1 MAQSLRQAI
10 ERFVRHLEHER
21 RASPHTVAAYR
32 RDLEQLARFVEEQLG
47 GSAPLSRVDTF
58 LLRRW
63 LGVLARTVT
72 PSTIARKLA
81 AVRALGRWLLERG
94 ELKSDPAAALQ
105 SPKVSRPLPAFLNA
119 DAAASVVEA
128 PTSGRPT
135 GLRDKAMLE
144 LLYGAGLRVSELVG
158 LDLNSI
164 DFGDASVR
172 VLGKGNK
179 ERVIP
184 LGTPAL
190 ASLRDYLQARAQL
203 RHPKTSA
210 QDEKALFL
218 TERGARI
225 GVRAVQ
231 RLVHRYGQLG
241 AGRAD
246 LHPHALRHSCATH
259 MLEGG
264 ADLRAIQEM
273 LGHASLATTQRY
285 THVSI
290 EQLMR
295 VYDKAHPLAK
305 RQSDDDKI

>member
-1 MAQSLRQAI
+1 MEQSLRAAI

-47 GSAPLSRVDTF
+47 GSAPLSQVDTF

-94 ELKSDPAAALQ
+94 ELSHDPAAQLQ

-119 DAAASVVEA
+119 DAAASVMETPSSNGPA
-128 PTSGRPT
+128 
-135 GLRDKAMLE
+135 GLRDKAILE

-158 LDLNSI
+158 LDLHSI

-190 ASLRDYLQARAQL
+190 ASLRAYLEARPRL
-203 RHPKTSA
+203 RHSKTGA
-210 QDEKALFL
+210 QDEVALFL

-295 VYDKAHPLAK
+295 VYDEAHPLAK
-305 RQSDDDKI
+305 RRGDEEK

>member
-1 MAQSLRQAI
+1 MALSLRQAI
-10 ERFVRHLEHER
+10 ERFVRYLEHER
-21 RASPHTVAAYR
+21 RASPHTVAAYG

-47 GSAPLSRVDTF
+47 GTPTPKQVDTF
-58 LLRRW
+58 LLRKW
-63 LGVLARTVT
+63 LGMLARQAT
-72 PSTIARKLA
+72 PSTIGRKLA
-81 AVRALGRWLLERG
+81 AVRTFGSWMVERG
-94 ELKSDPAAALQ
+94 ELTSDPAAQLQ
-105 SPKVSRPLPAFLNA
+105 NPKVSRPLPAFLNME
-119 DAAASVVEA
+119 AAASVVET
-128 PTSGRPT
+128 PTSQSPA
-135 GLRDKAMLE
+135 GLRDRAMLE

-158 LDLNSI
+158 LDLHSI

-184 LGTPAL
+184 LGAPAL
-190 ASLRDYLQARAQL
+190 ASLRAYLEARPNL
-203 RHPKTSA
+203 RHAKTGM
-210 QDEKALFL
+210 QDETALFL

-290 EQLMR
+290 EQLMQ
-295 VYDKAHPLAK
+295 VYDRAHPLAK
-305 RQSDDDKI
+305 RREG